1 MKRWLLALSLAL
13 CSLALL
19 PSVADAKRLGGGG
32 SAGLK
37 RGASNP
43 TA

>member
-19 PSVADAKRLGGGG
+19 PSVADAKQQGRRQLG
-32 SAGLK
+32 AAL
-37 RGASNP
+37 AWP
-43 TA
+43 QHA